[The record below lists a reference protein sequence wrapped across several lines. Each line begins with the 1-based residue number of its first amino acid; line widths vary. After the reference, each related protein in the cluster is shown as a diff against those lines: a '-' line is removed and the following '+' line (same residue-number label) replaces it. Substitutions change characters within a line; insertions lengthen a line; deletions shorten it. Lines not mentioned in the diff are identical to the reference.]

1 MPGKTYFPRKI
12 WEKIYRKKMLEGIT
26 PNSYECGYLCM
37 VMLYDV
43 LLLSNLVSYSSQI
56 LYSEHQF

>member
-1 MPGKTYFPRKI
+1 
-12 WEKIYRKKMLEGIT
+12 MLEGIT